1 MEVPLSLCT
10 ALPLTRTHRKDSAVF
25 TAVDVF
31 AVFFASFAFLLAFF
45 PVGGSRELRRR
56 LLLLLLLMPPRL
68 MLLLLMC
75 FTPRHLWRQL
85 SFFTAEEQL
94 SSFRFCT
101 VGLGVVTGCELS
113 E

>member
-56 LLLLLLLMPPRL
+56 LLLLLMPLRL